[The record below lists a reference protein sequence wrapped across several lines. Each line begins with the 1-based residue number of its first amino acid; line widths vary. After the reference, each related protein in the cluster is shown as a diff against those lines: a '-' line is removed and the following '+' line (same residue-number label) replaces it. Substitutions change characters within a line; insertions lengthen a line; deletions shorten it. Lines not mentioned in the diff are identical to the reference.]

1 MEGKNNPSTRRK
13 SIVVVKL
20 DNDSEKHYDF
30 SKDVVEWKDINVLE
44 DDSQDACCPHSF
56 SPDRDILHENYAT
69 ILTKAQVKGRIDSEH
84 VMKAEIKKF
93 ESFGAF
99 ERVKDNG
106 QYAIRTRWVFSEH
119 EDESKGYK
127 LKARLCVRGDT
138 EEDQEFIRAESP
150 TAHKDTLKL
159 ALSIAANERFEII
172 SADVKS
178 AFLQGK
184 TLDREVFVIPPVE
197 AQEDGMLWLLKKG
210 AYSLIDGSRLFYLEL
225 KKKLEK
231 IRMKV
236 VSGDSALFT
245 MHKNS
250 KLIGLV
256 SIHVD
261 DFFMAGNQEFK
272 KLVIGQLMKHFQF
285 SKIEE
290 NKFK

>member
-1 MEGKNNPSTRRK
+1 M
-13 SIVVVKL
+13 VVKL

-272 KLVIGQLMKHFQF
+272 KLVIGQLISIFSFQ
-285 SKIEE
+285 K
-290 NKFK
+290 